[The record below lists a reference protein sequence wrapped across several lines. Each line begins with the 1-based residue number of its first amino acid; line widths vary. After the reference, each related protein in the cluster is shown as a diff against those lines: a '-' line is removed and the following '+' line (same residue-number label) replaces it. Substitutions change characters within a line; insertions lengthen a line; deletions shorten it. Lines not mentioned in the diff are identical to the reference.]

1 MIFTLEQYLI
11 EQLSWPSWALRL
23 IGILSVLV
31 ILTLILQQF
40 LLSRELQRSVKK
52 NKNDQP
58 GATQTSFQFRVFQ
71 AKYLS
76 VYLVTM
82 LADWLQGTNMYTLY
96 SVSLTATEDICYIGL
111 FFVFSCFVVIR
122 NECWK
127 IVSDWIPDK
136 CGLWYFLRTVCG

>member
-40 LLSRELQRSVKK
+40 LLSRELQRSVKM

-96 SVSLTATEDICYIGL
+96 SVSLTATDDNC
-111 FFVFSCFVVIR
+111 
-122 NECWK
+122 
-127 IVSDWIPDK
+127 
-136 CGLWYFLRTVCG
+136 

>member
-40 LLSRELQRSVKK
+40 LLSKELQRSVLK
-52 NKNDQP
+52 NKNDRSP
-58 GATQTSFQFRVFQ
+58 TTKTSFQFRVFQ

-96 SVSLTATEDICYIGL
+96 SVS
-111 FFVFSCFVVIR
+111 R
-122 NECWK
+122 NCN
-127 IVSDWIPDK
+127 
-136 CGLWYFLRTVCG
+136 